1 MLNLIWTLFI
11 FQCLLTDE
19 EMELGPEKWEET
31 MGDSIKLFL
40 ESDAEEFEDSEGS
53 DDDDEDEEGN
63 DNEDNEDQD
72 EVHCTFL

>member
-1 MLNLIWTLFI
+1 
-11 FQCLLTDE
+11 
-19 EMELGPEKWEET
+19 MELGPEKWEET

>member
-1 MLNLIWTLFI
+1 MLNLIWTLLI

-40 ESDAEEFEDSEGS
+40 EEDAEELEDSEGS
-53 DDDDEDEEGN
+53 DDDE
-63 DNEDNEDQD
+63 EDNEDQD
-72 EVHCTFL
+72 EVQCTFL

>member
-1 MLNLIWTLFI
+1 
-11 FQCLLTDE
+11 
-19 EMELGPEKWEET
+19 MELGPEKWEET

-72 EVHCTFL
+72 EVHCTFP

>member
-1 MLNLIWTLFI
+1 MLNLIWTQLI

-31 MGDSIKLFL
+31 LGDSIKLFL
-40 ESDAEEFEDSEGS
+40 EEDAEEFEDSEGS
-53 DDDDEDEEGN
+53 DDDDEEGE

-72 EVHCTFL
+72 EVQCTFF

>member
-1 MLNLIWTLFI
+1 
-11 FQCLLTDE
+11 
-19 EMELGPEKWEET
+19 MELGPEKWEET

-53 DDDDEDEEGN
+53 DDDEEG
-63 DNEDNEDQD
+63 EDNEDQD

>member
-1 MLNLIWTLFI
+1 MLNLIWTLLI
-11 FQCLLTDE
+11 LQCLLTDE

-40 ESDAEEFEDSEGS
+40 ESDAEEFDDSEGS
-53 DDDDEDEEGN
+53 DDDEDEEGN

-72 EVHCTFL
+72 EVQCTFL